1 MQDQF
6 EYLDFVC
13 VPDCIKSA
21 VIIYYNLFDQRL
33 APWARLRVPPNDL
46 QCHKT
51 PDERQLQPLTSSLF
65 ALVARVIG
73 LASLTLR
80 FYKDGLK
87 ALTQKSEQLG

>member
-21 VIIYYNLFDQRL
+21 VIIYNNLFDQRL

-51 PDERQLQPLTSSLF
+51 PDERQLQPLAESYLPSL
-65 ALVARVIG
+65 LVSLI
-73 LASLTLR
+73 ASLILP